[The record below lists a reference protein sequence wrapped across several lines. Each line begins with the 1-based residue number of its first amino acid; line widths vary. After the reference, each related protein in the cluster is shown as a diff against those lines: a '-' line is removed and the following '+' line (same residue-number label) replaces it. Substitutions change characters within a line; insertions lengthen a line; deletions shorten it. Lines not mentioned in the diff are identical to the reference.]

1 MKNNNFK
8 KVDAPIINA
17 DGNIF
22 NLMGI
27 SSRALKENG
36 YDEEAKE
43 MMDRIQKSHSYDE
56 TLSIITEYIN
66 PVDIN
71 QYEDMRI

>member
-27 SSRALKENG
+27 SSKALKENG

-43 MMDRIQKSHSYDE
+43 MIDRIQKSHSYDE
-56 TLSIITEYIN
+56 ALSIITEYIN

>member
-56 TLSIITEYIN
+56 ALSIITEYIN

>member
-1 MKNNNFK
+1 MKNNSFK

-27 SSRALKENG
+27 SSKALKENE

-43 MMDRIQKSHSYDE
+43 MIDRIQKSHSYDE
-56 TLSIITEYIN
+56 ALSIITEYIN